1 MKIALY
7 FGSFNPM
14 HVGHLAICRYLM
26 EHCDI
31 DELRLVVSPTNP
43 LKDESNEKSAE
54 ERLKHVKKVAAG
66 LEKEALQKGLKCK
79 ICVSSIEFKLPKP
92 LYTID
97 TLRTI
102 TAIEKGNK
110 FILIIGADNLAII
123 EKWNRW
129 KELLNEFEVWVY
141 PRKGYDIESLC
152 KKYGVKPLDA
162 PMIDISSSEIREAEL
177 SGKDMS
183 AYKV

>member
-14 HVGHLAICRYLM
+14 HVGHLTICRYLM
-26 EHCDI
+26 ENCDI
-31 DELRLVVSPTNP
+31 DELRLVVSPANP

-54 ERLKHVKKVAAG
+54 ERLKHVKKVAAN

-79 ICVSSIEFKLPKP
+79 IHVSSIEFKLPKP

-102 TAIEKGNK
+102 TEREKGNK
-110 FILIIGADNLAII
+110 LILIIGADNLAII

-129 KELLNEFEVWVY
+129 KELLN
-141 PRKGYDIESLC
+141 
-152 KKYGVKPLDA
+152 
-162 PMIDISSSEIREAEL
+162 
-177 SGKDMS
+177 
-183 AYKV
+183 